1 MNNIYKKFNKSK
13 NHFQI
18 TPKIQFILLII
29 PNNNNNKFNFL
40 TLLYKSL
47 KNMTD
52 NIKIIF
58 QMNNS
63 LINNLRQINNIIKIV
78 IN

>member
-18 TPKIQFILLII
+18 TLKIQFILLII

-40 TLLYKSL
+40 ILLYKSL

-58 QMNNS
+58 PMNNS